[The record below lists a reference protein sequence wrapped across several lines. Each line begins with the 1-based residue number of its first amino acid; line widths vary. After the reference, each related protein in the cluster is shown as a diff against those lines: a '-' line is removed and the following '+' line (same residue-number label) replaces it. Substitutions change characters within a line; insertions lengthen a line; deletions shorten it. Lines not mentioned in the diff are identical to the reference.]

1 MPRKPKRSN
10 VNAKGRNSGEG
21 QYMTLSYNMVR
32 SEAFRSLS
40 GTAVKVWIEI
50 RSSYNSKNNGKLFL
64 SLTDAARRLSIS
76 KSTASRAFKELEEK
90 GFLKLT
96 RKGFFTG
103 RQASEYISTDLSF
116 NGQLKTNDWKQWRKP
131 PKKNRTQVSRR
142 NKSPPDSATSKPK
155 EISQSHHDTRQ
166 SNLRVVHSAK

>member
-1 MPRKPKRSN
+1 MQHKPRRSK

-21 QYMTLSYNMVR
+21 QYLTLSYNMAR

-40 GTAVKVWIEI
+40 GTAIKVWIEI
-50 RSSYNSKNNGKLFL
+50 RSSYNGNNNGKLFL
-64 SLTDAARRLSIS
+64 SLTDAAKRLGIS

-103 RQASEYISTDLSF
+103 RQASEYISTDLPF

-142 NKSPPDSATSKPK
+142 NKSSPESTMSKPSDY
-155 EISQSHHDTRQ
+155 SQSHNETHRP
-166 SNLRVVHSAK
+166 NLKVVHSTK